1 MSLLRTIRTLEGA
14 SAPSRVGWTSQP
26 FTAAIL
32 TKLIR
37 GGSGS
42 VPDRRR
48 HALGESGLLC
58 SIHIALSSSNP
69 RRSWFTSQSSKA
81 LATAPFASKV
91 ICRRPKP
98 GSVLNTNGRDS

>member
-1 MSLLRTIRTLEGA
+1 M
-14 SAPSRVGWTSQP
+14 GWTSQP

-32 TKLIR
+32 TQLIR

-48 HALGESGLLC
+48 HALRGSGLLC
-58 SIHIALSSSNP
+58 LIHVALFSSNP
-69 RRSWFTSQSSKA
+69 RRSWFTSQSNKA

-91 ICRRPKP
+91 ISRRPKP
-98 GSVLNTNGRDS
+98 GFAINTTGGDS